1 MGLYVL
7 APNGSVERYPYNA
20 VDLRIANPGTSFP
33 QNPTDELLAEWGVF
47 PVAPTPQPA
56 FDPATEELTEGQPA
70 MVQGVWTQTWL
81 VRSLTPEEIEERR
94 IASVPRV
101 VSMRQARL
109 ALLAAGLLDDVEA
122 AIAAGPQAARIEW
135 EYATEVQRDYGL
147 VLQLAPALGLTD
159 RQLDDLFVAA
169 ASL

>member
-1 MGLYVL
+1 MYIL
-7 APNGSVERYPYNA
+7 APNTYPYSRGQ
-20 VDLRIANPGTSFP
+20 LRLDNPGTSFP
-33 QNPTDELLAEWGVF
+33 DVMLDERLADWGVY
-47 PVAPTPQPA
+47 PVTPVEPPA
-56 FDPATEELTEGQPA
+56 HDPATEDLTEGIP
-70 MVQGVWTQTWL
+70 VLIGGTWTQVWN
-81 VRSLTPEEIEERR
+81 VRALTPEEIEVRR
-94 IASVPRV
+94 KESVPVV

-135 EYATEVQRDYGL
+135 EYATEVQRGYGL
-147 VLQLAPALGLTD
+147 VLQLAPVLGLTD

>member
-1 MGLYVL
+1 MHIL
-7 APNGSVERYPYNA
+7 APSTYPYSPA
-20 VDLRIANPGTSFP
+20 QLRRDNPGTSFP
-33 QNPTDELLAEWGVF
+33 AVMSDALLAEWGVY
-47 PVAPTPQPA
+47 PVVRVDPPQY
-56 FDPATEELTEGQPA
+56 DPATEDLSEGLPA
-70 MVQGVWTQTWL
+70 FADGQWAQTWT
-81 VRSLTPEEIEERR
+81 VRPLTPEEIEERR
-94 IASVPRV
+94 VESVPRV

-169 ASL
+169 AGL

>member
-1 MGLYVL
+1 MSLYVL
-7 APNGSVERYPYNA
+7 APNGAVEKYPFNA
-20 VDLRIANPGTSFP
+20 VDLRLANPGTSFP
-33 QNPTDELLAEWGVF
+33 AVMPDELLATWNVL
-47 PVAPTPQPA
+47 PVTPAAPPA
-56 FDPATEELTEGQPA
+56 HDPAIEDLLEGTP
-70 MVQGVWTQTWL
+70 VLIDGTWTQTWT
-81 VRSLTPEEIEERR
+81 VRALTPEEIEARR
-94 IASVPRV
+94 KESVPAV

-147 VLQLAPALGLTD
+147 VLQLAPVLGLTD

-169 ASL
+169 ARL